1 MRRGFGSCGSGS
13 SLYSEPTGEAGF
25 TGLLLQVKSI
35 RDALGIETTGAMAVL
50 SEANFVMGL
59 TSSGTLPQQAA
70 VLLKALGR
78 APSPPTNHDTEIIA
92 ERVSRARRSK
102 HFLGSTLEEAGTSGQ
117 DVPGTTLQLQDVET
131 LHVPKP
137 QRYGK
142 GTNAASVVANEDQL
156 VSLKFLVGPDAQ
168 VVVRLTSWDDWS
180 SPATPSTMTALEAL
194 HREQAGLAS
203 LLEQVQHE
211 RDTMRQELLQ
221 HRNSLTNTIGPTPG
235 RTGRESPTLRGT
247 DWWAQPSPTAPS
259 LPIELAAKLWQPSS
273 GGQIQFRDK
282 AAKRTASLRSNSKF
296 LRAPRKSRSEVPEAF
311 TLPQK
316 WPKSGAQS
324 WSSPTLAI
332 STLLYEGTLYMVS
345 AHRWGPVEVL
355 RKMNAWVDHA
365 TFRCM
370 SSSARVKGLEVPLHL
385 VQAVLPFEQHK
396 RFSICLHDGSV
407 HTFRVVGTHASDSI
421 EKMRAWVGV
430 IGRSSSLLQKQLAAD
445 HGTSRGSPNSQA
457 MGDGTAVSLGLF
469 PRAGA
474 MSPVTPPL
482 IASAGRSASPSP
494 PDKAVREITQTPQA
508 SASRPKPRRSS
519 SGEFAKAPPVGLPP
533 TSQHTSSGDADR
545 SDSDEDQM
553 LGCCLYPS
561 DAGADEYKRRA
572 GAATAATGTWREL
585 CTYSTPP
592 STASGGRRGRRQEAP
607 STLRRLRE
615 SAAGPP
621 APPRSLS
628 SIAGTKARLAEQSMR
643 SLPIFQQKQP
653 TDRKRMRRQSI
664 PLAGTKADLAN
675 MKQSM
680 RSVTIPADLSKLTS
694 SDTTMA
700 SSSSNIGDAPFST
713 PGQMLRV

>member
-1 MRRGFGSCGSGS
+1 M
-13 SLYSEPTGEAGF
+13 YSEPNGEAVF
-25 TGLLLQVKSI
+25 TGLLSQVKSI
-35 RDALGIETTGAMAVL
+35 RDALGIERTGAMAVL

-59 TSSGTLPQQAA
+59 ASTGTLPQQASA
-70 VLLKALGR
+70 LLKALGR
-78 APSPPTNHDTEIIA
+78 APSPPTNHDAEIIA

-102 HFLGSTLEEAGTSGQ
+102 SLLGSTLEGAEAGPSGQ
-117 DVPGTTLQLQDVET
+117 GVPPGTTL
-131 LHVPKP
+131 HVPRP

-142 GTNAASVVANEDQL
+142 GTNAVSVVANEDQL

-296 LRAPRKSRSEVPEAF
+296 LRAPRKSRSEVEAF

-494 PDKAVREITQTPQA
+494 PDKAVREITPTPQA

-572 GAATAATGTWREL
+572 GAATVATGTWREL

-675 MKQSM
+675 MQQSIRIDTM
-680 RSVTIPADLSKLTS
+680 SPDLSKLTS